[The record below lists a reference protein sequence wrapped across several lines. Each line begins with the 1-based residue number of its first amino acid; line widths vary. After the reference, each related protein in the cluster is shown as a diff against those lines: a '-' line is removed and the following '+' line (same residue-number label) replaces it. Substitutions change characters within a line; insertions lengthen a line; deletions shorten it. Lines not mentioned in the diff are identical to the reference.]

1 MVRKGRPHP
10 RRKVGVRMEY
20 DERNT
25 GIIAAVRRGRTYAD
39 IAAEYNLSV
48 RQTQRI
54 ADEALTDIQR
64 GLFTEIEKYRAQALD
79 RYGALL
85 DAVWDRAMLGDEK
98 SVESARRL
106 VDSIGRITGVLSEV
120 TVRIGESDVDRAL
133 RELDQLLNRRA
144 AEVEGQVVAS
154 ALEAGPAEE
163 ADVG

>member
-1 MVRKGRPHP
+1 
-10 RRKVGVRMEY
+10 MEY

-25 GIIAAVRRGRTYAD
+25 NIIAAVRRGRTYAD

-144 AEVEGQVVAS
+144 AEVEGQVVVA

-163 ADVG
+163 AERG